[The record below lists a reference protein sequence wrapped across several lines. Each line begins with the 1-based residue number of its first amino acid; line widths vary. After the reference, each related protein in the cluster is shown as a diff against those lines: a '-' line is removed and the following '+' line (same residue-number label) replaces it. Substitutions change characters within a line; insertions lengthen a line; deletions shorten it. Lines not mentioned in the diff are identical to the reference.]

1 MKRLW
6 IDFETRSDMNLPDT
20 GLDRYAKHSGT
31 EVLMLAWAFD
41 DAEPVL
47 WQPRLGPMPPELH
60 NGLIDDAVLKCA
72 WNYNFEKDILEY
84 RLGYQ
89 IPQEQ
94 WYDPSILCAYMSLPI
109 GLDRAANALDIDIE
123 VKKTHLVGKGNPKD
137 LFCKPSKTLKKMLK
151 LNPEMGP
158 TYYKNWESHPEKWME
173 FEEYCIQD
181 VRAERAVWYEATA
194 LNCPMTVEE
203 MEAWLLD
210 QRMNERGVYVD
221 QTFVAN
227 AKKYAIEES
236 DEIIEQMKKLT
247 GLDNPNSG
255 PQLLSWL
262 QPLGYKSDSVD
273 KENIENA
280 VSGKLHGSKSLP
292 EVAMTVLKLK
302 QRLGGSAYKKLQSIE
317 DRIGPDGRLRDQ
329 FVYHGAH
336 TGRWSGRGVQ
346 LQNLFK
352 PDKNASTVSKQIIEG
367 IVTGTLDI
375 KKIVADYNIALAAK
389 NALEP
394 DPKKHKKPLKDI
406 TQMTAIASV
415 IRAAFHAKPGH
426 RFIIG
431 DLAQI
436 ESRVLA
442 ALAGCEEMIQAYK
455 NGHDL
460 YKEFMSWLL
469 DKPVDQI
476 DSDERSRGKVVIL
489 GCGFGMGV
497 DKFIEY
503 AASFGIEMDE
513 AGAKEAVYGFR
524 KKYVEIS
531 GFWKEIDQAVR
542 DAVRSG
548 CRVYCRGLVVDGRN
562 PKMLKIQLPSGR
574 YLHYLKPHLTMEERF
589 GRMVEGV
596 SYEAWDAKGRQLKR
610 LYGGLITENIVQ
622 AVARDLLL
630 NGMLEAEK
638 EGIPIVMTIHDEI
651 VGEVP
656 EDCGYDHKKLLECM
670 TRTPAWA
677 EGMGF
682 ILAAEGDDSPYYK
695 K

>member
-6 IDFETRSDMNLPDT
+6 LDFETRSDMNLPDC
-20 GLDRYAKHSGT
+20 GLDRYAKHPGT

-47 WQPRLGPMPPELH
+47 WQPRLGPMPPELRA
-60 NGLIDDAVLKCA
+60 GLVDHDVLKCA

-84 RLGYQ
+84 RLGFV
-89 IPQEQ
+89 IPQDE
-94 WYDPSILCAYMSLPI
+94 WYDPSVLCAYMSLPI

-137 LFCKPSKTLKKMLK
+137 LFVKPTKTPKKMLK
-151 LNPEMGP
+151 LNPDMGP
-158 TYYKNWESHPEKWME
+158 TYYKDWVSFPEKWME

-181 VRAERAVWYEATA
+181 VRAERAVWYAATA
-194 LNCPMTVEE
+194 FNCPMTDEE

-227 AKKYAIEES
+227 AKKYAIEEA
-236 DEIIEQMKKLT
+236 DQLCEEMKKLT
-247 GLDNPNSG
+247 GVENPNS
-255 PQLLSWL
+255 PKQLLAWL
-262 QPLGYKSDSVD
+262 TPLGYNSPSLD
-273 KENIENA
+273 KENVENA
-280 VSGKLHGSKSLP
+280 LQGKLFGSKKLP
-292 EVAMTVLKLK
+292 EIAMKVLELK

-317 DRIGPDGRLRDQ
+317 DRMGPDGRLRDQ

-352 PDKNASTVSKQIIEG
+352 PNKNASTVSKQIIEG

-375 KKIVADYNIALAAK
+375 KKIVGDYNAGVAAHNLAH
-389 NALEP
+389 P
-394 DPKKHKKPLKDI
+394 DKKKKPLTDI

-415 IRAAFHAKPGH
+415 IRAAFHAKPGYK
-426 RFIIG
+426 FIIG

-442 ALAGCEEMIQAYK
+442 ALAGCEEMIKAYAS
-455 NGHDL
+455 GHDL

-469 DKPVDQI
+469 EKPVDQI
-476 DSDERSRGKVVIL
+476 DSDERARGKVVIL

-513 AGAKEAVYGFR
+513 KGAKEAVYGFR
-524 KKYVEIS
+524 EKYSEIS
-531 GFWKEIDQAVR
+531 GFWKDIDDAVKN
-542 DAVRSG
+542 AVRSG

-562 PKMLKIQLPSGR
+562 SKMLKIQLPSGR
-574 YLHYLKPHLTMEERF
+574 YLHYLNPVLTLEERF
-589 GRMVEGV
+589 GRMQEGV
-596 SYEAWDAKGRQLKR
+596 SYTSWDAKGRQTKR
-610 LYGGLITENIVQ
+610 LYGGLLTENIVQ
-622 AVARDLLL
+622 AIARDLLL
-630 NGMLEAEK
+630 NGMFEAEK

-656 EDCGYDHKKLLECM
+656 EDGCDHKKLLECM
-670 TRTPAWA
+670 TRTPEWGQ
-677 EGMGF
+677 GMGF